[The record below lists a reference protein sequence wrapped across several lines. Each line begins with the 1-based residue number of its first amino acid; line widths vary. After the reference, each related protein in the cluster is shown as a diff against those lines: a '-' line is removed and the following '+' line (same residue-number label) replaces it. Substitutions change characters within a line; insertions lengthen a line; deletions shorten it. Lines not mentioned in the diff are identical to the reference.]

1 MKNTNLGNI
10 LVAIIVLFMGGGL
23 VFSIDQNAN
32 LKAEKK
38 DLIDEAKNDST
49 LIYEKDSVI
58 RDYANMNLTLRNAA
72 GKVRSIDNELTNN
85 KAYVDISAKYN

>member
-10 LVAIIVLFMGGGL
+10 LVVIIILFMGGGL

-72 GKVRSIDNELTNN
+72 GKVRSIDKELTNN
-85 KAYVDISAKYN
+85 KAYVNISAKYN